1 MSSTTKTNEHEHK
14 GGEMKQIKTCFIVLS
29 TLFILAGMA
38 GASGNH
44 PDATLKFVER
54 GVALGFGV
62 SWGEGTLTF
71 KGKHYPFKIQG
82 LSINDIG
89 ISTVHA
95 TGKVFDLKNIEDF
108 SGTYNAGSSEA
119 TMGEGVGAIMM
130 KNEKGVS
137 IQIIVLSKGARVKL
151 SVGGVEMKLN

>member
-1 MSSTTKTNEHEHK
+1 
-14 GGEMKQIKTCFIVLS
+14 MKQLKMGLIVLS
-29 TLFILAGMA
+29 ALFFLTGMA
-38 GASGNH
+38 GASSNH

-89 ISTVHA
+89 ISKVNA

-108 SGTYNAGSSEA
+108 SGTYNAGGSEA

-137 IQIIVLSKGARVKL
+137 IQIIVLSEGARIKL
-151 SVGGVEMKLN
+151 SVGGVEMKLK

>member
-1 MSSTTKTNEHEHK
+1 
-14 GGEMKQIKTCFIVLS
+14 MKQLKMGLIVLS
-29 TLFILAGMA
+29 VFFFMA
-38 GASGNH
+38 AIANAQDNH
-44 PDATLKFVER
+44 SVATLKFVER

-71 KGKHYPFKIQG
+71 KGKKYPFKIQG

-89 ISTVHA
+89 ISKVNA

-108 SGTYNAGSSEA
+108 NGTYNAGGSEA

-137 IQIIVLSKGARVKL
+137 IQIIVLSEGARIKL
-151 SVGGVEMKLN
+151 SVGGVEMKLK